1 MKKIEKVITIAILAI
16 GALILVA
23 SILYLALKYIEMSL
37 IVAAIVIGMGFGALA
52 TVSVY
57 SFFYTIE
64 KK

>member
-1 MKKIEKVITIAILAI
+1 MDKFWKVIIIAICII
-16 GALILVA
+16 GAIIIIA
-23 SILYLALKYIEMSL
+23 SILFLALKYIEMSL